1 MIEGVPVE
9 QAIAVA
15 TYSNNTN
22 GKRVVTRHC
31 GGEWRF
37 APERELSDADAATIA
52 KRVAIPGTLHIK

>member
-1 MIEGVPVE
+1 ME